1 MPQVEASQNL
11 EGQGHNA
18 VYYVLQQICN
28 ATGGGVTC
36 NTTGG
41 GVTCN
46 ATGGGVTKHLINQIS
61 KFP

>member
-11 EGQGHNA
+11 EGQAHNA
-18 VYYVLQQICN
+18 VYYVLQQ
-28 ATGGGVTC
+28 TC
-36 NTTGG
+36 NDTGG

-61 KFP
+61 KFA